1 MQAIR
6 SFSPLLRAFL
16 VIGAVAALVT
26 SITFA
31 NLSNTATLA
40 DNQFTTATAELK
52 IWDPVDLAYED
63 VVTGFNFTN
72 VVPGTP
78 TLPFT
83 FWLKNDGGVPLDV
96 TVVSSDGLETGIT
109 NNDGV
114 DFTITNVAEA
124 VSVTYSYE
132 ALIDGT
138 PDQLPGTDLD
148 PAEEEQYTVSLL
160 VDGAA
165 VTGSS
170 ASITDMDWTFTGTQP

>member
-31 NLSNTATLA
+31 NLSDTATMA
-40 DNQFTTATAELK
+40 DNQFSTATADLK
-52 IWDPVDLAYED
+52 IWNGAAYVES
-63 VVTGFNFTN
+63 TPGFNFTN

-78 TLPFT
+78 TSNHI
-83 FWLKNDGGVPLDV
+83 FWLKNEGGVPLDV
-96 TVVSSDGLETGIT
+96 TVVSSDGVETGIT

-148 PAEEEQYTVSLL
+148 AGEEVQYTVSLL